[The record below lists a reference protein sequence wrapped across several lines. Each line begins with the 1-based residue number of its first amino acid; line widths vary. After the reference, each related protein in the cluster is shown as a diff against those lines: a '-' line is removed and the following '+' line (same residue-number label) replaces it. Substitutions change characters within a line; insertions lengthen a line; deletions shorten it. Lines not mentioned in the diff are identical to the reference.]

1 MNADH
6 LAAAETSFRVLIIGG
21 GISGLCLAQG
31 LKKSEISVAVYER
44 DPSAQFRIQGYR
56 IHINAEGCHALHA
69 CLPEN
74 LFKLTLAT
82 SKRDQPGERVTFDQ
96 QLRKISSF
104 PLPVRDTAD
113 ISRIGTSVNRLT
125 LREILL
131 AGLEDSV
138 QFGKTFERFEQ
149 LENGRVRAHF
159 ADGTSATG
167 DILVGADGTNS
178 RVRNLVVPDARIARV
193 GRRIYGKTPITAE
206 TTAWAPKAFV
216 NGWARIAATNAL
228 GLMVGAFVKEQSFAA
243 ATARFAPTVC
253 LTDTPDYL
261 MWTLTPPS
269 GLALDDE
276 EFRDADA
283 ATLHAIA
290 HEVTGDWHPYLK
302 RLIEE
307 AESAATFPVVLR
319 SSELVKRWETLN
331 VTLVGD
337 AIHTMTP
344 GRGEGANTA
353 LRDAE
358 LLCQKIGDVA
368 LKRVPLLQAKVQ
380 YETEMLRYGFEAVS
394 NSSNRPFMR
403 PVLRKS

>member
-1 MNADH
+1 MNEERW
-6 LAAAETSFRVLIIGG
+6 AAAESAFRVLIVGG
-21 GISGLCLAQG
+21 GIGGLCLAQG
-31 LKKSEISVAVYER
+31 LKKSEISVAVHER
-44 DPSAQFRIQGYR
+44 DPSTQFRSQGYR
-56 IHINAEGCHALHA
+56 IHINAKGCHALHA

-74 LFKLTLAT
+74 LFNLTIAT
-82 SKRDQPGERVTFDQ
+82 SKRDQPGARVTFDQ

-104 PLPVRDTAD
+104 PLPIRDAAD
-113 ISRIGTSVNRLT
+113 ISRFGTSVNRLT

-131 AGLEDSV
+131 AGLEDCV
-138 QFGKTFERFEQ
+138 QFGKTFESFEQ
-149 LENGRVRAHF
+149 LTNGRVRAHF
-159 ADGTSATG
+159 ADGTSDTG

-178 RVRNLVVPDARIARV
+178 PVRKLVAPDARIARV
-193 GRRIYGKTPITAE
+193 GCRIYGKSPITAD
-206 TTAWAPKAFV
+206 TAAWAPKAFV
-216 NGWARIAATNAL
+216 NGWARIAAANGL

-243 ATARFAPTVC
+243 ANAKFAPTLL

-269 GLALDDE
+269 RLALDDE
-276 EFRDADA
+276 EFLDTDA
-283 ATLHAIA
+283 ATLHGIA
-290 HEVTGDWHPYLK
+290 REATRDWHPSLK

-307 AESAATFPVVLR
+307 AEIAATFPVVLR
-319 SSELVKRWETLN
+319 SSEPVRRWEVPN

-358 LLCQKIGDVA
+358 LLCQKMVDVA
-368 LKRVPLLQAKVQ
+368 LRRVPLPQAKVE

-394 NSSNRPFMR
+394 NSLKRPFMR
-403 PVLRKS
+403 PVLRTS

>member
-1 MNADH
+1 MNEERW
-6 LAAAETSFRVLIIGG
+6 AAAESSFRVLIIGG
-21 GISGLCLAQG
+21 GIGGLCLAQG
-31 LKKSEISVAVYER
+31 LKKSEIGVAVYER
-44 DPSAQFRIQGYR
+44 DPSAQFRSQGYR

-74 LFKLTLAT
+74 LFNLTIAT

-104 PLPVRDTAD
+104 PLPVRHTAD
-113 ISRIGTSVNRLT
+113 ISRTSTSVNRLA

-131 AGLEDSV
+131 AGLEDGV
-138 QFGKTFERFEQ
+138 QFGKTFESFEQ
-149 LENGRVRAHF
+149 LENGSVRAYF

-178 RVRNLVVPDARIARV
+178 PVRKLVAPDARIARV
-193 GRRIYGKTPITAE
+193 GCRIYGKSPITAE
-206 TTAWAPKAFV
+206 TAAWAPKAFV
-216 NGWARIAATNAL
+216 NGWARIAATNGL
-228 GLMVGAFVKEQSFAA
+228 GLMVGAFVKEQSFST
-243 ATARFAPTVC
+243 ATARFAPNLC

-269 GLALDDE
+269 GLTLDDK
-276 EFRDADA
+276 EFLDADA
-283 ATLHAIA
+283 ATLQGIA
-290 HEVTGDWHPYLK
+290 RETTRDWHPSLK

-307 AESAATFPVVLR
+307 AEITATFPVVLR
-319 SSELVKRWETLN
+319 FSEPVRRWEMPN

-358 LLCQKIGDVA
+358 LLCQKMVDVA
-368 LKRVPLLQAKVQ
+368 LRRVPLPQAKVQ

-394 NSSNRPFMR
+394 NSLKRPFMR
-403 PVLRKS
+403 PVLRTS